1 MADLNIPNLN
11 IKPDKYIFK
20 KKLNLRRK
28 SKRRLFTES
37 FFLFILSV
45 LLVYVNYLIP
55 NKNLLLQNLPST
67 FNKSFLL
74 LIDLFSYLYEIFLV
88 IFIFVSSFTAL
99 ILMIGSINRLFKV
112 SKRKSKIVYKLFQ
125 IGCIRPPLPESESS
139 SSYSVSSPNNANMPS
154 TIDER
159 IIDKGKIEV
168 WIPMSIYSPIN

>member
-11 IKPDKYIFK
+11 IKSDKYIFK

-37 FFLFILSV
+37 FFLFILSL
-45 LLVYVNYLIP
+45 LLVYINYLIP

-74 LIDLFSYLYEIFLV
+74 LTELFSYLHEIFLV

-99 ILMIGSINRLFKV
+99 ILMIGSFNRLFKV
-112 SKRKSKIVYKLFQ
+112 SKRKSKQIVYK
-125 IGCIRPPLPESESS
+125 
-139 SSYSVSSPNNANMPS
+139 
-154 TIDER
+154 
-159 IIDKGKIEV
+159 
-168 WIPMSIYSPIN
+168 

>member
-11 IKPDKYIFK
+11 IKSDKYIFK

-45 LLVYVNYLIP
+45 LLVYINYLIP

-74 LIDLFSYLYEIFLV
+74 LIELFSYLYDLFLV
-88 IFIFVSSFTAL
+88 IFIFVSSFMAF
-99 ILMIGSINRLFKV
+99 ILMIGSFNRLFRV
-112 SKRKSKIVYKLFQ
+112 SKRKSKQIVYK
-125 IGCIRPPLPESESS
+125 
-139 SSYSVSSPNNANMPS
+139 
-154 TIDER
+154 
-159 IIDKGKIEV
+159 
-168 WIPMSIYSPIN
+168 

>member
-11 IKPDKYIFK
+11 IKSDKYIFK

-45 LLVYVNYLIP
+45 LLVYINYLIP
-55 NKNLLLQNLPST
+55 NKNLLLKNLPST

-74 LIDLFSYLYEIFLV
+74 LIELFSYLYEIFLV

-99 ILMIGSINRLFKV
+99 ILIIGSFNRLFKV
-112 SKRKSKIVYKLFQ
+112 SKRRSKQIVYK
-125 IGCIRPPLPESESS
+125 
-139 SSYSVSSPNNANMPS
+139 
-154 TIDER
+154 
-159 IIDKGKIEV
+159 
-168 WIPMSIYSPIN
+168 